1 MPQLLSR
8 KSGNTFKYSMAIT
21 YFMRA
26 PTVSIIGA
34 HRGLKVVVHVL
45 NKFGAGQKKWSTYLF
60 IISGRGRKSGGAIAL
75 VALARW
81 APLGIFVF
89 RISHTSSQIC
99 LYSTDWDRQS
109 ENPALKVM
117 QFNISLDFEKEHYEW
132 NGHILTDFRWT
143 LLHSLYSANGT
154 LYVM

>member
-45 NKFGAGQKKWSTYLF
+45 NRFWVGQKKWSTYIH
-60 IISGRGRKSGGAIAL
+60 IISGWGRKSGGAIAL
-75 VALARW
+75 VALVRW
-81 APLGIFVF
+81 APLIIGL
-89 RISHTSSQIC
+89 ISSFS
-99 LYSTDWDRQS
+99 
-109 ENPALKVM
+109 N
-117 QFNISLDFEKEHYEW
+117 F
-132 NGHILTDFRWT
+132 LTF
-143 LLHSLYSANGT
+143 S
-154 LYVM
+154 